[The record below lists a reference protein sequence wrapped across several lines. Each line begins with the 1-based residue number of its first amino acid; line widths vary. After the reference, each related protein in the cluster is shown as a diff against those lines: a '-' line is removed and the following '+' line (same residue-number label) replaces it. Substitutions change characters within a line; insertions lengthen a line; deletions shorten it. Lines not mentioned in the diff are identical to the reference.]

1 MIRLLLSL
9 SLFFANGL
17 IALEFSK
24 GAPAAAVYFI
34 TPKNDDIVSG
44 EVVVKFG
51 LQNFGVSPAGLN
63 VNGTGHHHLIID
75 ADLPNLTQPIQADKN
90 HVHFG
95 KGQTEVKLELGPGP
109 HTYKQES
116 PAAQPTLVQYLSFD
130 ADPQKIDVDN
140 VAHNLDPIQL

>member
-1 MIRLLLSL
+1 MIRLLLL
-9 SLFFANGL
+9 LLLFFSNGL

-24 GAPAAAVYFI
+24 GTPAAAVYFI

-95 KGQTEVKLELGPGP
+95 KGQTEVKLELEPGSHTLQLLLGDYRHIP
-109 HTYKQES
+109 HS
-116 PAAQPTLVQYLSFD
+116 PPIYSN
-130 ADPQKIDVDN
+130 KITIV
-140 VAHNLDPIQL
+140 VK

>member
-95 KGQTEVKLELGPGP
+95 KGQTEVRLELGPGSHTLQLLLGDYRHIP
-109 HTYKQES
+109 HNPPIYS
-116 PAAQPTLVQYLSFD
+116 N
-130 ADPQKIDVDN
+130 KITIV
-140 VAHNLDPIQL
+140 VK

>member
-1 MIRLLLSL
+1 VIRLLLSL

-24 GAPAAAVYFI
+24 GAPAAVVYFI

-95 KGQTEVKLELGPGP
+95 KGQTEVKLELEPGSHTLQLLLGDYRHVP
-109 HTYKQES
+109 HNPPIFSNKITIF
-116 PAAQPTLVQYLSFD
+116 VQ
-130 ADPQKIDVDN
+130 
-140 VAHNLDPIQL
+140 

>member
-1 MIRLLLSL
+1 VIRLLLSL

-24 GAPAAAVYFI
+24 GAPAAEVYFI

-95 KGQTEVKLELGPGP
+95 KGQTEVKLELEPGSHTLQLLLGDYRHVP
-109 HTYKQES
+109 HNPPIFSNKITIF
-116 PAAQPTLVQYLSFD
+116 VQ
-130 ADPQKIDVDN
+130 
-140 VAHNLDPIQL
+140 

>member
-9 SLFFANGL
+9 SLFLANGL

-51 LQNFGVSPAGLN
+51 LQNFGVSPAGLK

-75 ADLPNLTQPIQADKN
+75 AD
-90 HVHFG
+90 
-95 KGQTEVKLELGPGP
+95 
-109 HTYKQES
+109 
-116 PAAQPTLVQYLSFD
+116 
-130 ADPQKIDVDN
+130 
-140 VAHNLDPIQL
+140 

>member
-1 MIRLLLSL
+1 MIRLLFSL

-95 KGQTEVKLELGPGP
+95 KGQTEVKLELEPGSHTLQLLLGDYRHIP
-109 HTYKQES
+109 HRPPIYS
-116 PAAQPTLVQYLSFD
+116 N
-130 ADPQKIDVDN
+130 KITIV
-140 VAHNLDPIQL
+140 VK

>member
-1 MIRLLLSL
+1 VIRLLLSL

-95 KGQTEVKLELGPGP
+95 KGQTEVKLELEPGSHTLQLLLGDYRHVP
-109 HTYKQES
+109 HNPPIFSNKITI
-116 PAAQPTLVQYLSFD
+116 VQ
-130 ADPQKIDVDN
+130 
-140 VAHNLDPIQL
+140 

>member
-1 MIRLLLSL
+1 LIQLLLSL

-24 GAPAAAVYFI
+24 GSPAAAVYFI

-75 ADLPNLTQPIQADKN
+75 ADLPNLTKPIQADKN

-95 KGQTEVKLELGPGP
+95 KGQTEVKLELGPGSHTLQLLLGDYRHIP
-109 HTYKQES
+109 HS
-116 PAAQPTLVQYLSFD
+116 PPIYSS
-130 ADPQKIDVDN
+130 KITIV
-140 VAHNLDPIQL
+140 VK

>member
-1 MIRLLLSL
+1 MIRLLLSF

-17 IALEFSK
+17 IALEYSK
-24 GAPAAAVYFI
+24 GAPAAEVYFI
-34 TPKNDDIVSG
+34 APKNDDIVSG

-75 ADLPNLTQPIQADKN
+75 ADLPNLSQPIQADKN

-95 KGQTEVKLELGPGP
+95 KGQTEVKLELEPGTHTLQLLLGDYRHIP
-109 HTYKQES
+109 HRPPIYSNKITI
-116 PAAQPTLVQYLSFD
+116 LV
-130 ADPQKIDVDN
+130 K
-140 VAHNLDPIQL
+140 

>member
-63 VNGTGHHHLIID
+63 VNGTGHDRLIID
-75 ADLPNLTQPIQADKN
+75 AALPNLTQPIQADKN

-95 KGQTEVKLELGPGP
+95 KGQTEVKLELEPGSHTLQLLLGDYRHVP
-109 HTYKQES
+109 HNPPIFSNKITIF
-116 PAAQPTLVQYLSFD
+116 VQ
-130 ADPQKIDVDN
+130 
-140 VAHNLDPIQL
+140 

>member
-1 MIRLLLSL
+1 MIRLLISF
-9 SLFFANGL
+9 SLFFATGL

-24 GAPAAAVYFI
+24 GAPTAEVYFI

-75 ADLPNLTQPIQADKN
+75 AGLPNLSQPIQADKN

-95 KGQTEVKLELGPGP
+95 KGQTEVKLELEPGTHTLQLLLGDYRHIP
-109 HTYKQES
+109 HRPPIFS
-116 PAAQPTLVQYLSFD
+116 N
-130 ADPQKIDVDN
+130 KITIV
-140 VAHNLDPIQL
+140 VE

>member
-1 MIRLLLSL
+1 MIRLLLSF

-24 GAPAAAVYFI
+24 GAPAAEVYFI
-34 TPKNDDIVSG
+34 APKNDDIVSG

-75 ADLPNLTQPIQADKN
+75 ADLPNLSQPIQADKN

-95 KGQTEVKLELGPGP
+95 KGQTEVKLELEPGTHTLQLLLGDYRHIP
-109 HTYKQES
+109 HRPPIYS
-116 PAAQPTLVQYLSFD
+116 N
-130 ADPQKIDVDN
+130 KITIV
-140 VAHNLDPIQL
+140 VE

>member
-1 MIRLLLSL
+1 MIRLLLSF

-17 IALEFSK
+17 IALEYSK
-24 GAPAAAVYFI
+24 GAPAAEVYFI
-34 TPKNDDIVSG
+34 APKNDDIVSG

-95 KGQTEVKLELGPGP
+95 KGQTEVKLELEPGS
-109 HTYKQES
+109 HTLQLLLGDYRHISHS
-116 PAAQPTLVQYLSFD
+116 PPIYSNKITILV
-130 ADPQKIDVDN
+130 K
-140 VAHNLDPIQL
+140 

>member
-95 KGQTEVKLELGPGP
+95 KGQTEVKLELEPGTHTLQLLLGDYRHIP
-109 HTYKQES
+109 HRPPIYS
-116 PAAQPTLVQYLSFD
+116 N
-130 ADPQKIDVDN
+130 KITIV
-140 VAHNLDPIQL
+140 VE

>member
-1 MIRLLLSL
+1 VIRLLLSL

-75 ADLPNLTQPIQADKN
+75 ADLPNLSQPIQADKN

-95 KGQTEVKLELGPGP
+95 KGQTEVKLELEPGTHTLQLLLGDYRHIP
-109 HTYKQES
+109 HRPPIYS
-116 PAAQPTLVQYLSFD
+116 N
-130 ADPQKIDVDN
+130 KITIV
-140 VAHNLDPIQL
+140 VE

>member
-1 MIRLLLSL
+1 
-9 SLFFANGL
+9 LFFANGL
-17 IALEFSK
+17 IALEYSK

-75 ADLPNLTQPIQADKN
+75 ADLPNLSQPIQADKN

-95 KGQTEVKLELGPGP
+95 KGQTEVKLELEPGTHTLQLLLGDYRHIP
-109 HTYKQES
+109 HRPPIYS
-116 PAAQPTLVQYLSFD
+116 N
-130 ADPQKIDVDN
+130 KITIV
-140 VAHNLDPIQL
+140 VE

>member
-1 MIRLLLSL
+1 LIRLLLSF

-17 IALEFSK
+17 IALEYSK
-24 GAPAAAVYFI
+24 GAPAAEVYFI
-34 TPKNDDIVSG
+34 APKNDDIVSG

-75 ADLPNLTQPIQADKN
+75 ADLPNLAQPIQADKN

-95 KGQTEVKLELGPGP
+95 KGQTEVKLELEPGTHTLQLLLGDYRHIP
-109 HTYKQES
+109 HRPPIYS
-116 PAAQPTLVQYLSFD
+116 N
-130 ADPQKIDVDN
+130 KITIV
-140 VAHNLDPIQL
+140 VE

>member
-1 MIRLLLSL
+1 MIRLLISF
-9 SLFFANGL
+9 SLFFATGL

-24 GAPAAAVYFI
+24 GASTAEVYFI
-34 TPKNDDIVSG
+34 TPKNNDIVSG

-75 ADLPNLTQPIQADKN
+75 ADLPNLSQPIQADKN

-95 KGQTEVKLELGPGP
+95 KGQTEVKLELEPGTHTLQLLLGDYRHIP
-109 HTYKQES
+109 HRPPIYS
-116 PAAQPTLVQYLSFD
+116 N
-130 ADPQKIDVDN
+130 KITIV
-140 VAHNLDPIQL
+140 VE

>member
-1 MIRLLLSL
+1 LIRLLLSF

-17 IALEFSK
+17 IALEYSK

-34 TPKNDDIVSG
+34 APKNDDIVSG

-75 ADLPNLTQPIQADKN
+75 ADLPNLSQPIQADKN

-95 KGQTEVKLELGPGP
+95 KGQTEVKLELEPGTHTLQLLLGDYRHIP
-109 HTYKQES
+109 HRPPIYS
-116 PAAQPTLVQYLSFD
+116 N
-130 ADPQKIDVDN
+130 KITIV
-140 VAHNLDPIQL
+140 VE

>member
-51 LQNFGVSPAGLN
+51 LQNFGVSTAGLN

-75 ADLPNLTQPIQADKN
+75 ADLPNLSQPIQADKH

-95 KGQTEVKLELGPGP
+95 KGQTEVKLELEPGTHTLQLLLGDYRHIP
-109 HTYKQES
+109 HRPPIYS
-116 PAAQPTLVQYLSFD
+116 N
-130 ADPQKIDVDN
+130 KITIV
-140 VAHNLDPIQL
+140 VE

>member
-1 MIRLLLSL
+1 MIRLLFSL

-95 KGQTEVKLELGPGP
+95 KGQTEVKLELEPGSHTLQLLLGDYRHIP
-109 HTYKQES
+109 HSHRSTQTKL
-116 PAAQPTLVQYLSFD
+116 PLL
-130 ADPQKIDVDN
+130 
-140 VAHNLDPIQL
+140 

>member
-95 KGQTEVKLELGPGP
+95 KGQTEVKLELEPGSHTLQLLLGDYRHVP
-109 HTYKQES
+109 HNPPIFSNKITIF
-116 PAAQPTLVQYLSFD
+116 VQ
-130 ADPQKIDVDN
+130 
-140 VAHNLDPIQL
+140 

>member
-9 SLFFANGL
+9 SLFLANGL

-95 KGQTEVKLELGPGP
+95 KGKTEVKLELEPGSHTLQLLLGDYRHIP
-109 HTYKQES
+109 HS
-116 PAAQPTLVQYLSFD
+116 P
-130 ADPQKIDVDN
+130 
-140 VAHNLDPIQL
+140 PIY

>member
-1 MIRLLLSL
+1 
-9 SLFFANGL
+9 LFFANGL
-17 IALEFSK
+17 IALEYSK

-44 EVVVKFG
+44 EVIVKFG

-75 ADLPNLTQPIQADKN
+75 ADLPNLSQPIQADKN

-95 KGQTEVKLELGPGP
+95 KGQTEVKLELEPGTHTLQLLLGDYRHIP
-109 HTYKQES
+109 HRPPIYS
-116 PAAQPTLVQYLSFD
+116 N
-130 ADPQKIDVDN
+130 KITIV
-140 VAHNLDPIQL
+140 VE

>member
-44 EVVVKFG
+44 QVVVKFG

-63 VNGTGHHHLIID
+63 VNGTGHHHLVID
-75 ADLPNLTQPIQADKN
+75 DDLPNMDQPIPADKN
-90 HVHFG
+90 HIHFG
-95 KGQTEVKLELGPGP
+95 KGQTEVKLELEPGLHTLQLLLGDYRHIP
-109 HTYKQES
+109 HNPPIYS
-116 PAAQPTLVQYLSFD
+116 N
-130 ADPQKIDVDN
+130 KIKIV
-140 VAHNLDPIQL
+140 VK

>member
-1 MIRLLLSL
+1 LIRLLLSF

-17 IALEFSK
+17 IALEYSK
-24 GAPAAAVYFI
+24 GAPAAEAYFI
-34 TPKNDDIVSG
+34 APKNDDIVSG

-75 ADLPNLTQPIQADKN
+75 ADLPNLSQPIQADKN

-95 KGQTEVKLELGPGP
+95 KGQTEVKLELEPGTHTLQLLLGDYRHIP
-109 HTYKQES
+109 HRPPIYS
-116 PAAQPTLVQYLSFD
+116 N
-130 ADPQKIDVDN
+130 KITIV
-140 VAHNLDPIQL
+140 VE

>member
-1 MIRLLLSL
+1 LIRLLLSF

-17 IALEFSK
+17 IALEYSK
-24 GAPAAAVYFI
+24 GAPAAEVYFI
-34 TPKNDDIVSG
+34 APKNDDIVSG

-75 ADLPNLTQPIQADKN
+75 ADLPNLSQPIQADKN

-95 KGQTEVKLELGPGP
+95 KGQTEVKLELEPGTHTLQLLLGDYRHIP
-109 HTYKQES
+109 HRPPIYS
-116 PAAQPTLVQYLSFD
+116 N
-130 ADPQKIDVDN
+130 KITIV
-140 VAHNLDPIQL
+140 VE

>member
-1 MIRLLLSL
+1 MIRLLLSF

-24 GAPAAAVYFI
+24 GAPAAEVYFI

-75 ADLPNLTQPIQADKN
+75 ADLPNLTQPIQADEN

-95 KGQTEVKLELGPGP
+95 KGQTSTLIDLNSGTHTLQLIFADYVHIP
-109 HTYKQES
+109 HDKPLISKRITITVE
-116 PAAQPTLVQYLSFD
+116 
-130 ADPQKIDVDN
+130 
-140 VAHNLDPIQL
+140 

>member
-1 MIRLLLSL
+1 MNTAKELQQQQCI
-9 SLFFANGL
+9 LFHQNMTTLFR
-17 IALEFSK
+17 
-24 GAPAAAVYFI
+24 
-34 TPKNDDIVSG
+34 G

-95 KGQTEVKLELGPGP
+95 KGQTEVQLELEPGLILCNFCLEIIGIFP
-109 HTYKQES
+109 
-116 PAAQPTLVQYLSFD
+116 QPTDLLKQNYSL
-130 ADPQKIDVDN
+130 
-140 VAHNLDPIQL
+140 L

>member
-1 MIRLLLSL
+1 VIRLLISF
-9 SLFFANGL
+9 SLFFATGL
-17 IALEFSK
+17 IAVEFSK
-24 GAPAAAVYFI
+24 GAPTAEVYFI

-75 ADLPNLTQPIQADKN
+75 ADLPNLSQPIQADKN

-95 KGQTEVKLELGPGP
+95 KGQTEVKLELEPGTHTLQLLLGDYRHIP
-109 HTYKQES
+109 HRPPIYS
-116 PAAQPTLVQYLSFD
+116 N
-130 ADPQKIDVDN
+130 KITIV
-140 VAHNLDPIQL
+140 VE